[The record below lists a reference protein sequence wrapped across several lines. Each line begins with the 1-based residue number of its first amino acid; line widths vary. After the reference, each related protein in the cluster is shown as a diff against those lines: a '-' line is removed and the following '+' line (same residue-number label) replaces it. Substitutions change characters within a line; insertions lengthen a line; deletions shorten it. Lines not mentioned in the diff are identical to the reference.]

1 MGYDNRPMDN
11 PTTMASNFIVVKD
24 GPVTTLTF
32 SRPERRNCLNQE
44 VILEF
49 ERRLQAVRDD
59 RECRVL
65 IVTGQGTAF
74 CAGADTALFKDDARS
89 ANDPSERRRKMNE
102 FGKKLPRLIGRAF
115 DVLAHL
121 DQVTIGAI
129 NGAAVGGGWSFALG
143 FDFAIAVEGA
153 EFWVPE
159 VDLEVPFRGAP
170 AAVLAARLGPWRAKE
185 AILACRHYK
194 ADELLAMGVLNRVVK
209 ADQLMTAVRELAKSM
224 AAKSPDA
231 IAATKRGINAVF
243 FGERQF

>member
-1 MGYDNRPMDN
+1 MP
-11 PTTMASNFIVVKD
+11 SNFLIEKD
-24 GPVTTLTF
+24 GTITTITF
-32 SRPERRNCLNQE
+32 SRPERRNCLNEE

-49 ERRLQAVRDD
+49 EQHLQRVRDD

-65 IVTGQGTAF
+65 IVTGQGATF
-74 CAGADTALFKDDARS
+74 CAGADTALFKTDG
-89 ANDPSERRRKMNE
+89 ANDPQQRRRASE
-102 FGKKLPRLIGRAF
+102 FGKRLPRLIGRAF

-129 NGAAVGGGWSFALG
+129 NGAAVGGGWSFALA

-159 VDLEVPFRGAP
+159 VDLNVPFRGAP
-170 AAVLAARLGPWRAKE
+170 AAVLAATLGPWRAKE

-194 ADELLAMGVLNRVVK
+194 AEELLEMGVLNRVVK
-209 ADQLMTAVRELAKSM
+209 LDQLMMEARELAKVMS
-224 AAKSPDA
+224 AKSPEA

-243 FGERQF
+243 FGQRQF

>member
-1 MGYDNRPMDN
+1 
-11 PTTMASNFIVVKD
+11 MASNFIIEKD
-24 GPVTTLTF
+24 GPVTTIKF

-49 ERRLQAVRDD
+49 ERHLQAVRDD

-65 IVTGQGTAF
+65 IITGQGAAF
-74 CAGADTALFKDDARS
+74 CAGADTALFKDDAAS
-89 ANDPSERRRKMNE
+89 ATDTGERRRRIAE
-102 FGKKLPRLIGRAF
+102 FRRKLPRLIGRAF

-121 DQVTIGAI
+121 DQVTIGAV
-129 NGAAVGGGWSFALG
+129 NGAAVGGGWSFALA

-159 VDLEVPFRGAP
+159 VDLDVPFRGAP
-170 AAVLAARLGPWRAKE
+170 AAVLAAKLGPWRAKE

-194 ADELLAMGVLNRVVK
+194 AEELLALGVLNRVVK
-209 ADQLMTAVRELAKSM
+209 PDQLMTAARELAKTM

>member
-1 MGYDNRPMDN
+1 MS
-11 PTTMASNFIVVKD
+11 SNFLIEKD
-24 GPVTTLTF
+24 GPVTTITF

-49 ERRLQAVRDD
+49 EHHLQVVRDD

-65 IVTGQGTAF
+65 IVTGQGATF
-74 CAGADTALFKDDARS
+74 CAGADTALFKGDS
-89 ANDPSERRRKMNE
+89 ANDPQQRRRMSE
-102 FGKKLPRLIGRAF
+102 FGRKLPRLIGRAF

-129 NGAAVGGGWSFALG
+129 NGAAVGGGWSFALA

-159 VDLEVPFRGAP
+159 VDLNVPFRGAP
-170 AAVLAARLGPWRAKE
+170 AAVLAASLGPWRAKE

-194 ADELLAMGVLNRVVK
+194 AEELLAMGLLNRVVK
-209 ADQLMTAVRELAKSM
+209 SDQLMTEARELAKAM

-243 FGERQF
+243 FGQRQF

>member
-1 MGYDNRPMDN
+1 MS
-11 PTTMASNFIVVKD
+11 SNFLIERD
-24 GPVTTLTF
+24 GPVTTITF

-49 ERRLQAVRDD
+49 ERHLQEVRDD
-59 RECRVL
+59 REFSVL
-65 IVTGQGTAF
+65 IVTGQSATF
-74 CAGADTALFKDDARS
+74 CAGADTALFESESATDDPR
-89 ANDPSERRRKMNE
+89 EQRRRMSE

-121 DQVTIGAI
+121 DQITIGAI
-129 NGAAVGGGWSFALG
+129 NGAAVGGGWSFALA

-159 VDLEVPFRGAP
+159 VDLNVPFRGAP
-170 AAVLAARLGPWRAKE
+170 AALLAATLGPWRAKE

-194 ADELLAMGVLNRVVK
+194 AEELIAMGVLNRVVK
-209 ADQLMTAVRELAKSM
+209 SELLMTTARELAKSM

-231 IAATKRGINAVF
+231 IAATKRGINSVF
-243 FGERQF
+243 FGQRQF

>member
-1 MGYDNRPMDN
+1 MS
-11 PTTMASNFIVVKD
+11 SNFLIEKD
-24 GPVTTLTF
+24 GPVTTITF

-49 ERRLQAVRDD
+49 ERHLQVVRDD

-65 IVTGQGTAF
+65 IVTGQGATF
-74 CAGADTALFKDDARS
+74 CAGADTALFKGDS
-89 ANDPSERRRKMNE
+89 ANDPQQRRRMSE

-129 NGAAVGGGWSFALG
+129 NGAAVGGGWSFALA

-159 VDLEVPFRGAP
+159 VDLNVPFRGAP
-170 AAVLAARLGPWRAKE
+170 AAVLAASLGPWRAKE

-194 ADELLAMGVLNRVVK
+194 AEELLAMGLLNRVVK
-209 ADQLMTAVRELAKSM
+209 SDQLMTEARELAKTM
-224 AAKSPDA
+224 AAKSPEA

-243 FGERQF
+243 FGQRQF

>member
-1 MGYDNRPMDN
+1 MS
-11 PTTMASNFIVVKD
+11 SNFLIEKD
-24 GPVTTLTF
+24 GPITTLMF

-44 VILEF
+44 VVLEF
-49 ERRLQAVRDD
+49 ERHLQAVRDD

-65 IVTGQGTAF
+65 IVTGQGATF
-74 CAGADTALFKDDARS
+74 CAGADTALFK
-89 ANDPSERRRKMNE
+89 SEGAIDSREQRRRISE

-115 DVLAHL
+115 DVLANL

-129 NGAAVGGGWSFALG
+129 NGAAVGGGWSFALA

-159 VDLEVPFRGAP
+159 VDLNVPFRGAP
-170 AAVLAARLGPWRAKE
+170 AAVLAATLGPWRAKE

-194 ADELLAMGVLNRVVK
+194 ADELLAMGMLNRVVK
-209 ADQLMTAVRELAKSM
+209 SDQLMTAARELAKSM

-231 IAATKRGINAVF
+231 IAASKRGINAVF
-243 FGERQF
+243 FGQRQF

>member
-1 MGYDNRPMDN
+1 MP
-11 PTTMASNFIVVKD
+11 SNFLVEKD
-24 GPVTTLTF
+24 GPITTLTF
-32 SRPERRNCLNQE
+32 SRPERRNCLNVE

-49 ERRLQAVRDD
+49 ERHLQDVRDD

-65 IVTGQGTAF
+65 IVTGQGSTF
-74 CAGADTALFKDDARS
+74 CAGADTALFKGDSETGA
-89 ANDPSERRRKMNE
+89 ATDPREQRRRTIE
-102 FGKKLPRLIGRAF
+102 FSKKLPRLIGRAF

-170 AAVLAARLGPWRAKE
+170 ANVLAARLGPWRSKE
-185 AILACRHYK
+185 AILACRHYQ
-194 ADELLAMGVLNRVVK
+194 AEELLAMGVLNRVVK
-209 ADQLMTAVRELAKSM
+209 PDQLMTSARELATSM

-243 FGERQF
+243 FGQRNF